1 MCSAVIVTVLNMCGE
16 SVHNAL
22 QNVFSLE
29 RVLTRAVNLCA
40 SSFTECVF
48 YRTCPNMCGESVC
61 CLALLLPLLQTGQ
74 GTTKGDRATC
84 KSCGAAHW

>member
-29 RVLTRAVNLCA
+29 RANL
-40 SSFTECVF
+40 
-48 YRTCPNMCGESVC
+48 CGESVC
-61 CLALLLPLLQTGQ
+61 TMLYRMCSL
-74 GTTKGDRATC
+74 
-84 KSCGAAHW
+84 

>member
-29 RVLTRAVNLCA
+29 RVLTCAVNLCA
-40 SSFTECVF
+40 QCFTECVF
-48 YRTCPNMCGESVC
+48 YRTCPNLYGESVC
-61 CLALLLPLLQTGQ
+61 IMLY
-74 GTTKGDRATC
+74 
-84 KSCGAAHW
+84 